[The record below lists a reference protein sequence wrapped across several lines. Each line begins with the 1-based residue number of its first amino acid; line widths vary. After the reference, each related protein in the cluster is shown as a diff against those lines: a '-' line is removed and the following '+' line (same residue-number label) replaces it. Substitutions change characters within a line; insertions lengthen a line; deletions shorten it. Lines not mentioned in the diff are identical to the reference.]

1 MIRPYRLWCIILVVV
16 QGLFCVGAG
25 AAEPSRALATLV
37 GDPRTDRVAVVI
49 GNSSYPSGALAN
61 PKNDA
66 TAMAAALKMLGFD
79 VELKIDATKADL
91 DGIFKRFSARAER
104 AAVAALFYA
113 GHGIQVNGGN
123 YIVPVDAKPQNER
136 DLKREMIRMDDI
148 IDDMGNAK
156 VKLVFFD
163 ACRDNPLARSFARGS
178 SRGMAAPVEAT
189 GTLISFATKHGN
201 TAADGA
207 GKHSPYTKALLEA
220 LEAPAG
226 VEIEQI
232 LRKVQQGVKQATNGQ
247 QEPWRYGSLDGE
259 FYFVAAAPRAD
270 SVAQQQE
277 AIERSVQEAM
287 KRAAGQR
294 TSETAALAVEMSYWD
309 SIKTSTSTDDF
320 KAYVKRF
327 PNGSF
332 VELAQNRIAMLE
344 REGKRQGDD
353 TRGSARPAAGG
364 TDQTAVELAFW
375 DSIKNSS
382 NVDDLKEYLASYPQG
397 RFAGLA
403 RNRVRSLEPAAAPAR
418 PVVPVVPAAA
428 PPVVAP
434 VATAPATSP
443 QLALAAPSRPES
455 ATSDANAS
463 TYPRAGDTWTYR
475 YVDAWKKDHPLTV
488 VVKVTEADNGR
499 VTDRMSVGGGRGGDE
514 RSFEGRMEA
523 AERPVASGAR
533 IVELLPYAQ
542 SLLKDGLKPGQDKS
556 FPDTT
561 IGSHSFRVKARL
573 VGSEKVSVPAGTFDA
588 VRIEVTGENVGTQVQ
603 WSLRSTVVASI
614 SHMLWFAPAVK
625 RIVKAQYRSKNF
637 SGTRVDEDLI
647 ELVAYAVAGTV
658 PPAPIQAVGTV
669 PAKSSLERIAAL
681 PKAGDS
687 WTYRYVDAWKKDSPQ
702 TVVVRVEESDGGR
715 VTDRMSMS
723 GGRGS
728 DERTYEG
735 KVDAAERALGRD
747 VRVIELLPY
756 LQAIPADSLTPGV
769 AREPPK
775 LTLGG
780 QDFRIRM
787 TLVGQDSVVVPAG
800 RFDALRVEIVGLREG
815 IRPMTMHQQQVVDEI
830 RHTIWFAPEVR
841 RVVKIE
847 HKSRSSFRP
856 RIDDD
861 TLELVSSSLR

>member
-1 MIRPYRLWCIILVVV
+1 MIRLYRLSLMILITI
-16 QGLFCVGAG
+16 QATFCFGAG
-25 AAEPSRALATLV
+25 VAEPSRALATMV

-66 TAMAAALKMLGFD
+66 TAMAASLKQLGFD

-91 DGIFKRFSARAER
+91 DGIFKRFGSKAER
-104 AAVAALFYA
+104 ATVAALFYA
-113 GHGIQVNGGN
+113 GHGIQVNGSN
-123 YIVPVDAKPQNER
+123 YIVPVDARPQNER
-136 DLKREMIRMDDI
+136 DLKREMIRMDDV

-163 ACRDNPLARSFARGS
+163 ACRDNPLARSFGRGS
-178 SRGMAAPVEAT
+178 GRGMAAPVEAT

-201 TAADGA
+201 TAADGT
-207 GKHSPYTKALLEA
+207 GTHSPYTKALLEA

-232 LRKVQQGVKQATNGQ
+232 LRKVQQGVRQATKGQ

-259 FYFVAAAPRAD
+259 FYFLAAAPQAD
-270 SVAQQQE
+270 SAALQQE

-309 SIKTSTSTDDF
+309 SVKTSTSADDF

-344 REGKRQGDD
+344 REAKRQGDD
-353 TRGSARPAAGG
+353 VRSSVKPAAGG

-403 RNRVRSLEPAAAPAR
+403 RNRLRSLEGAPAVAPVKPPPAAGVSKPSAPAAAPVPPPEPAR
-418 PVVPVVPAAA
+418 IAMIA
-428 PPVVAP
+428 PSVAP
-434 VATAPATSP
+434 TTTTATAFP
-443 QLALAAPSRPES
+443 Q
-455 ATSDANAS
+455 
-463 TYPRAGDTWTYR
+463 AGDSWTYR
-475 YVDAWKKDHPLTV
+475 YVDAWKKGSPETV
-488 VVKVTEADNGR
+488 VVRVESSAGGQ
-499 VTDRMSVGGGRGGDE
+499 VTDRMSMSGGRGSDE
-514 RSFEGRMEA
+514 RTHGDRFEI
-523 AERPVASGAR
+523 AERPLGRDVR
-533 IVELLPYAQ
+533 VVEMLPYVQ
-542 SLLKDGLKPGQDKS
+542 GLLEGGLKPGQERS
-556 FPDTT
+556 FPDTV
-561 IGSHSFRVKARL
+561 IGAQPFRIKARL
-573 VGSEKVSVPAGTFDA
+573 IGQEKVSVPAGTFDA
-588 VRIEVTGENVGTQVQ
+588 VRVEVIGQNTGGPVQ
-603 WSLRSTVVASI
+603 GNRGPVMFAFAHVVWFVPDIRRVVKAEYRSTNSTNSRLDDDI
-614 SHMLWFAPAVK
+614 L
-625 RIVKAQYRSKNF
+625 
-637 SGTRVDEDLI
+637 
-647 ELVAYAVAGTV
+647 ELVSYSVAGASAQQGGRPSVSAPSKADVTAAAV
-658 PPAPIQAVGTV
+658 PGF
-669 PAKSSLERIAAL
+669 
-681 PKAGDS
+681 PKTGDS
-687 WTYRYVDAWKKDSPQ
+687 WTYRYIDAWKKDSPQ
-702 TVVVRVEESDGGR
+702 TVVVRVEESEGGR
-715 VTDRMSMS
+715 VTDRMTMS

-728 DERTYEG
+728 DERAYEG

-756 LQAIPADSLTPGV
+756 LQAIPADSLAPGV
-769 AREPPK
+769 ARDLPK
-775 LTLGG
+775 LALGG

-787 TLVGQDSVVVPAG
+787 TLVGQEAVVVPAG

-815 IRPMTMHQQQVVDEI
+815 VRPTTMHQQQVVDEI

-847 HKSRSSFRP
+847 HRSRSSFRP

-861 TLELVSSSLR
+861 TLELVSYSLR